1 MRIFVVP
8 FVLAFILLLVI
19 DYVIMRKLWKTG
31 RVHGRVLAVTNGV
44 VSLGLLVAIIVTFLS
59 SCPTKADVVARS
71 VVSARLV
78 LAFLIVSVPKFLW
91 GLFYGLGSIKRMRHD
106 LSTLFKWTGNAQAA
120 VSPLIMLYGT
130 FFTPYKVDVTEVE
143 CEFAALPQ
151 AFDGYRIAQFSDAHL
166 GTFNGDT
173 AFVSQFVDA
182 INAQKPDAI
191 CFTGDL
197 VSMTVEEARPYVPVL
212 KRLHARDG
220 VFTIL
225 GNHDYAMYMK
235 DLSDSEKA
243 ADVQELC
250 ALQRSLGWTMLNN
263 SASVIKHGSDSIAIV
278 GTDNYG
284 KPPYPNDFDYKKAS
298 QGLDGVFKVH
308 LQHNPQAWRPE
319 LLGKDAPLTLS
330 GHTHAMQFCINLF
343 GYRWSPASF
352 IYDEWGGTYQEGDQV
367 LYVNTGI
374 GMVGPPFRIGVQ
386 PEVTVITL
394 HRKK

>member
-19 DYVIMRKLWKTG
+19 DYVIMRKLWKTRRHYG
-31 RVHGRVLAVTNGV
+31 RALAIANGTI
-44 VSLGLLVAIIVTFLS
+44 SIGLLVAIAIVFLS
-59 SCPTKADVVARS
+59 SCPTKADVVTRT

-91 GLFYGLGSIKRMRHD
+91 GLFHSLGAIKRLPLGFRK
-106 LSTLFKWTGNAQAA
+106 TLKWTGNTLA
-120 VSPLIMLYGT
+120 VISVALMLYGT
-130 FFTPYKVDVTEVE
+130 FFTPYKVNVNEAE
-143 CEFAALPQ
+143 CEFASLPQ

-173 AFVSQFVDA
+173 TFVSQCVDA

-197 VSMTVEEARPYVPVL
+197 VSMTVEEARPYVSVL

-250 ALQRSLGWTMLNN
+250 TLQRSLGWNMLNN
-263 SASVIKHGSDSIAIV
+263 SSSIVKRGNDSIAIV

-284 KPPYPNDFDYKKAS
+284 KPPYPNDFDYAKAS
-298 QGLDGVFKVH
+298 QGLNGIFKVH

-330 GHTHAMQFCINLF
+330 GHTHAMQCCINIF
-343 GYRWSPASF
+343 GWRWSPASF
-352 IYDEWGGTYQEGDQV
+352 IYDEWGGLYREGDQM
-367 LYVNTGI
+367 LYVNTGL
-374 GMVGPPFRIGVQ
+374 GMVGPPFRIGVE
-386 PEVTVITL
+386 PEITVITL